1 MTKRRDFLPSAP
13 TQGLWL
19 AAIIIGGLG
28 VLAHFARIGELSAYS
43 YWMLL
48 IGFLLLVIGTAY
60 RRV

>member
-1 MTKRRDFLPSAP
+1 MTKSKNFLPSAP

-19 AAIIIGGLG
+19 AAVIIGLLG
-28 VLAHFARIGELSAYS
+28 VLTHFVPVGELSRYS

-48 IGFLLLVIGTAY
+48 IGFLLLVVGTTY